1 LVDYNI
7 LNAAGVRLLDDKM
20 FNAVLVLMVVT
31 SLLGPVL
38 TEIFTPR
45 MIRQEARAETA
56 GA

>member
-1 LVDYNI
+1 M
-7 LNAAGVRLLDDKM
+7 LDDKM